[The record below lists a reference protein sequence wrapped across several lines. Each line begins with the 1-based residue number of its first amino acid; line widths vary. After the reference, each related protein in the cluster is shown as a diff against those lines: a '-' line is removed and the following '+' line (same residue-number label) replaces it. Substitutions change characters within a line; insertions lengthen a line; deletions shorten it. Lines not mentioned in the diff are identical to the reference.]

1 MTSVQN
7 SPTCTSSA
15 TCEGMGATMTV
26 SVGSPCDSP
35 LSAITPKGTEC
46 SMTEEAQASV
56 VNDGSACWV
65 GEEKSTTTTTD
76 TVHDTHTLTLPHHPP
91 TTALTGSTHAGH
103 G

>member
-1 MTSVQN
+1 
-7 SPTCTSSA
+7 
-15 TCEGMGATMTV
+15 MTV

-46 SMTEEAQASV
+46 GMTEEAQASV

-91 TTALTGSTHAGH
+91 TTALKGSTHAGH